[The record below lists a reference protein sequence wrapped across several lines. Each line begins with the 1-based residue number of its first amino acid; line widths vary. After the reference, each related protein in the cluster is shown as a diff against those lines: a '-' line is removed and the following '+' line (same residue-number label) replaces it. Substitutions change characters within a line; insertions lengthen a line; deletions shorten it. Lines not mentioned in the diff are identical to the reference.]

1 MISNA
6 SFQTVS
12 EPSPEPLEPEV
23 IYVKE
28 IVEVEQLTQ
37 FTGNNG
43 KISKAMVTAKAMVRL
58 W

>member
-28 IVEVEQLTQ
+28 IIEVEQLTQ

-43 KISKAMVTAKAMVRL
+43 KISKVMVRL